1 MRWRTM
7 TKISLVVPRWE
18 EIRVKK
24 LLKKWDKV
32 LKNGPSEIWSDMVC
46 LPQISFGP
54 SIPEYFVPNTS
65 QGQKTLPYFKLFLT
79 NKTINDIV
87 LESNRYRNRIE
98 LQKSLKKTWKATAKE
113 EISAFFSLTIAMGIV
128 KLSEIRDYWK
138 SKDIFHMPW
147 FASIISW
154 ERFEEISR
162 YLYLADNENK
172 QQETHLILINYTDW
186 EYYHINLVYNLQQCT
201 YPHKTCR

>member
-1 MRWRTM
+1 
-7 TKISLVVPRWE
+7 
-18 EIRVKK
+18 
-24 LLKKWDKV
+24 
-32 LKNGPSEIWSDMVC
+32 MVC

-128 KLSEIRDYWK
+128 KLSEI
-138 SKDIFHMPW
+138 
-147 FASIISW
+147 
-154 ERFEEISR
+154 
-162 YLYLADNENK
+162 
-172 QQETHLILINYTDW
+172 
-186 EYYHINLVYNLQQCT
+186 
-201 YPHKTCR
+201 

>member
-1 MRWRTM
+1 M

-46 LPQISFGP
+46 LTIHIFKRLSSTNFTW

-98 LQKSLKKTWKATAKE
+98 LQKSLKKTWKAIAKE
-113 EISAFFSLTIAMGIV
+113 ETSAFFSLTTAMGIA

-201 YPHKTCR
+201 